1 MMTYATGLTRSLTR
15 SLTNGMTKGLT
26 PGLARGLADALR
38 RLAPRVTASVA
49 TSVAATCAATALLAL
64 PHISIAQSFPARP
77 VRIIVPFSTG
87 TAADIVARQLAARL
101 SDAWGQGVTVENLQ
115 GAGGNV
121 GAVAAAK
128 AAPDGHTLLML
139 GINHVIN
146 PALYQSTGYD
156 LPRDFKPV
164 MKVASA
170 PLVIVAHPTFAAS
183 NIAELVALAKTR
195 PGSIN
200 YGSGGNGSVTHLSLE
215 MLKSRSGASL
225 VHVPYKG
232 IAQMLT
238 DLMGNQISLASPAVA
253 SALPHVKAGKIK
265 ALAVTS
271 AMRSSAFPEVP
282 TVAEAGF
289 PDFDVSAWNGLL
301 APSGTPDEIITK
313 VYADALKITQTPD
326 FIEQLRRQGM
336 EPDVLAPAAF
346 RAYLGTELIKW
357 ARLVREAGAKLD

>member
-1 MMTYATGLTRSLTR
+1 MNTRACCFL
-15 SLTNGMTKGLT
+15 N
-26 PGLARGLADALR
+26 ALR
-38 RLAPRVTASVA
+38 RLVRPGVRRPALSGVRRGALRGA
-49 TSVAATCAATALLAL
+49 LGVAAAMLWVLPQISAAQ
-64 PHISIAQSFPARP
+64 PFPSRP

-101 SDAWGQGVTVENLQ
+101 SEAWGQGVTVENLQ

-121 GAVAAAK
+121 GAVAAGK

-146 PALYQSTGYD
+146 PALYLSTGYD

-170 PLVIVAHPTFAAS
+170 PLVIIAHPSFPAS
-183 NIAELVALAKTR
+183 SISELVALAKAR
-195 PGSIN
+195 PGTVN

-215 MLKSRSGASL
+215 MLKSRSGANM

-238 DLMGNQISLASPAVA
+238 DLMGNQIPLASPAVA
-253 SALPHVKAGKIK
+253 SALPHVKTGKIK

-271 AMRSSAFPEVP
+271 AMRSSALPDVP

-301 APSGTPDEIITK
+301 APAGTPDEIINK
-313 VYADALKITQTPD
+313 VYADALKVTQSPD

-346 RAYLGTELIKW
+346 RTYLTAELAKW
-357 ARLVREAGAKLD
+357 AKLVREAGAKLD

>member
-1 MMTYATGLTRSLTR
+1 MRTGTVFLRF
-15 SLTNGMTKGLT
+15 GL
-26 PGLARGLADALR
+26 
-38 RLAPRVTASVA
+38 PRMGASVSVTGSLLA
-49 TSVAATCAATALLAL
+49 TVFAAVLSALPQTSVAQ
-64 PHISIAQSFPARP
+64 PYPARP

-101 SDAWGQGVTVENLQ
+101 AETWGQGVTVENLQ

-156 LPRDFKPV
+156 LPRDFKAI
-164 MKVASA
+164 MKAGSA
-170 PLVIVAHPTFAAS
+170 PLVIIAHPAFAAS
-183 NIAELVALAKTR
+183 SIGELVALAKAR
-195 PGSIN
+195 PGTIN

-215 MLKSRSGASL
+215 MLKSRAGL
-225 VHVPYKG
+225 NMTHVPYKG

-238 DLMGNQISLASPAVA
+238 DLMGNQIPLASPAVA
-253 SALPHVKAGKIK
+253 SALPHVRAGKIK

-271 AMRSSAFPEVP
+271 AMRSTAFPEVP

-301 APSGTPDEIITK
+301 APAGTPDDIINK
-313 VYADALKITQTPD
+313 VYADALKAAQSPD

-336 EPDVLAPAAF
+336 EPDILAPAAF
-346 RAYLGTELIKW
+346 RTYLGAELAKW
-357 ARLVREAGAKLD
+357 AKLVREAGAKLD

>member
-1 MMTYATGLTRSLTR
+1 MRTGTVFLRF
-15 SLTNGMTKGLT
+15 GL
-26 PGLARGLADALR
+26 P
-38 RLAPRVTASVA
+38 RLGASVTGSLLA
-49 TSVAATCAATALLAL
+49 TVFALVLSALPQTSVAQ
-64 PHISIAQSFPARP
+64 PYPARP

-101 SDAWGQGVTVENLQ
+101 AETWGQGVTVENLQ

-156 LPRDFKPV
+156 LPRDFKAI
-164 MKVASA
+164 MKAGSA
-170 PLVIVAHPTFAAS
+170 PLVIIAHPAFAAS
-183 NIAELVALAKTR
+183 SIGELVALAKAR
-195 PGSIN
+195 PGTIN

-215 MLKSRSGASL
+215 MLKSRAGL
-225 VHVPYKG
+225 NMTHVPYKG

-238 DLMGNQISLASPAVA
+238 DLMGNQIPLASPAVA
-253 SALPHVKAGKIK
+253 SALPHVRAGKIK

-271 AMRSSAFPEVP
+271 AMRSTAFPEVP

-289 PDFDVSAWNGLL
+289 PDFDVSSWNGLL
-301 APSGTPDEIITK
+301 APAGTPDDIINK
-313 VYADALKITQTPD
+313 VYADALKAAQSPD

-336 EPDVLAPAAF
+336 EPDILAPAAF
-346 RAYLGTELIKW
+346 RTYLGAELAKW
-357 ARLVREAGAKLD
+357 AKLVREAGAKLD

>member
-1 MMTYATGLTRSLTR
+1 MRTGT
-15 SLTNGMTKGLT
+15 
-26 PGLARGLADALR
+26 AFR
-38 RLAPRVTASVA
+38 RVPSGHSVASVA
-49 TSVAATCAATALLAL
+49 ALRLARLFTCLFAPLFATLVAAVLLAL
-64 PHISIAQSFPARP
+64 PQVTLAQPYPARP

-101 SDAWGQGVTVENLQ
+101 SETWGQGVTVENLQ

-121 GAVAAAK
+121 GAVAAGK
-128 AAPDGHTLLML
+128 AAPDGYTLLML

-146 PALYQSTGYD
+146 PALYQNTGYD
-156 LPRDFKPV
+156 LPRDFKPI

-170 PLVIVAHPTFAAS
+170 PLVIIAHPAFPAS
-183 NIAELVALAKTR
+183 SIGELVALAKAR
-195 PGSIN
+195 PGTIN

-215 MLKSRSGASL
+215 MLKSRAAL
-225 VHVPYKG
+225 NMVHVPYKG

-238 DLMGNQISLASPAVA
+238 DLMGNQIPLASPAVA

-271 AMRSSAFPEVP
+271 AMRSTAFPEVP
-282 TVAEAGF
+282 TVAEAGY

-301 APSGTPDEIITK
+301 APAATPDEIINK
-313 VYADALKITQTPD
+313 VYADALKVTQTPE

-346 RAYLGTELIKW
+346 RTYLGTELAKW
-357 ARLVREAGAKLD
+357 AKLVREAGAKLD

>member
-1 MMTYATGLTRSLTR
+1 MTCATALTRRLANGKTTR
-15 SLTNGMTKGLT
+15 LT
-26 PGLARGLADALR
+26 PGLAHGLADAWR
-38 RLAPRVTASVA
+38 RLASRFTASSTASVA
-49 TSVAATCAATALLAL
+49 ASVASACAATALLAL
-64 PHISIAQSFPARP
+64 PQISIAQSFPARP

-101 SDAWGQGVTVENLQ
+101 AETWGQGVTVENLQ

-170 PLVIVAHPTFAAS
+170 PLVIIAHPAFAAS

-215 MLKSRSGASL
+215 MLKSRAGASM

-253 SALPHVKAGKIK
+253 SALPHVKAGRIK

-301 APSGTPDEIITK
+301 APSGTPDEIIAK
-313 VYADALKITQTPD
+313 VYADALRITQTPD

-357 ARLVREAGAKLD
+357 AKLVREAGAKLD

>member
-1 MMTYATGLTRSLTR
+1 MNPRASLIQ
-15 SLTNGMTKGLT
+15 
-26 PGLARGLADALR
+26 ALR
-38 RLAPRVTASVA
+38 CALWVTATV
-49 TSVAATCAATALLAL
+49 CLAL
-64 PHISIAQSFPARP
+64 PQIAAAQSFPSRP

-101 SDAWGQGVTVENLQ
+101 SEVWGQGVTVENLQ

-121 GAVAAAK
+121 GAAAAAK

-146 PALYQSTGYD
+146 PALYQNTGYD

-164 MKVASA
+164 MKAGSA
-170 PLVIVAHPTFAAS
+170 PLVIIAHPSFAAS
-183 NIAELVALAKTR
+183 TISELVALAKAR
-195 PGSIN
+195 PGTVN
-200 YGSGGNGSVTHLSLE
+200 YGSGGNGSVTHLALE

-238 DLMGNQISLASPAVA
+238 DLMGNQIPLACPAVA

-301 APSGTPDEIITK
+301 APIGTPDEIINK
-313 VYADALKITQTPD
+313 VYADALKIAQSPE

-336 EPDVLAPAAF
+336 EPDVLNPAAF
-346 RAYLGTELIKW
+346 RSYIGNELAKW
-357 ARLVREAGAKLD
+357 SKLVREAGAKLD

>member
-1 MMTYATGLTRSLTR
+1 MNKYPTSFPSGLRRSALL
-15 SLTNGMTKGLT
+15 SVL
-26 PGLARGLADALR
+26 PGALR
-38 RLAPRVTASVA
+38 SALCLI
-49 TSVAATCAATALLAL
+49 AAVLCAL
-64 PHISIAQSFPARP
+64 PQLSAAQSFPSRP

-101 SDAWGQGVTVENLQ
+101 SETWGQGVTVENLQ

-121 GAVAAAK
+121 GAVAAGK
-128 AAPDGHTLLML
+128 GAPDGHTLLML

-156 LPRDFKPV
+156 LPRDFKPI

-170 PLVIVAHPTFAAS
+170 PLVIIAHPAFAAS
-183 NIAELVALAKTR
+183 TIGELVALAKAR
-195 PGSIN
+195 PGTIN

-215 MLKSRSGASL
+215 MLKSRAAVNM

-238 DLMGNQISLASPAVA
+238 DLMGNQIPLASPAVA
-253 SALPHVKAGKIK
+253 SALPHVRAGKIK

-301 APSGTPDEIITK
+301 APIGTPDEIINK
-313 VYADALKITQTPD
+313 VYADALKITQTPE

-336 EPDVLAPAAF
+336 EPDVLNPAAF
-346 RAYLGTELIKW
+346 RSYIGNELAKW
-357 ARLVREAGAKLD
+357 SKLVREAGAKLD